1 MEATRAMEATGQVR
15 LNAPP
20 DAVWRAMRAP
30 EVLRACVPGC
40 QAVTPESEHDYRM
53 DLDGTWGPLR
63 ARFHVHVRIE
73 DVAGLSDG
81 YPDSYRLR
89 AQGEGALG
97 LAAGHSDVRLTPA
110 EGGGTILA
118 YTAAGEPD
126 SALARFGNPLL
137 KRAARKLSDK
147 FFRRFAQALETRG
160 G

>member
-1 MEATRAMEATGQVR
+1 MEATGEVR

-20 DAVWRAMRAP
+20 DAVWQAMRDPA
-30 EVLRACVPGC
+30 VLRACVPGC
-40 QAVTPESEHDYRM
+40 QAVTPESECDYRM
-53 DLDGTWGPLR
+53 ELDGTWGPLR

-81 YPDSYRLR
+81 YPDSYRLK
-89 AQGEGALG
+89 AHGEGALG
-97 LAAGHSDVRLTPA
+97 LAAGRSDVWLTPS

-126 SALARFGNPLL
+126 TALARYGHPLL

-147 FFRRFAQALETRG
+147 FFHRFARALATRG